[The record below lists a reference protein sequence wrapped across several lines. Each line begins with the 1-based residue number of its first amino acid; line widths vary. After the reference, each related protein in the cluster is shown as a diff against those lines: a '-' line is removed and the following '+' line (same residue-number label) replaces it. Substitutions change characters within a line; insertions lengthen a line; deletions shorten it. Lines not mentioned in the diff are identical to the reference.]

1 MARTKPEVAGKI
13 AKAKEHPAV
22 TRPKKLEK
30 RVAKLEKEKEKKKGH
45 QALDGK
51 GEGMTHKETYD
62 MNALCPCADCLN
74 LKAPRQ
80 SRFPDDSDKYVMEL
94 HAQHQRMHAG

>member
-1 MARTKPEVAGKI
+1 M
-13 AKAKEHPAV
+13 

-30 RVAKLEKEKEKKKGH
+30 RVAKLEKEKEKEKEKKKGH

-62 MNALCPCADCLN
+62 MNALCPCADRLN

>member
-30 RVAKLEKEKEKKKGH
+30 RVAKLEKEKEKKKG
-45 QALDGK
+45 QSS
-51 GEGMTHKETYD
+51 
-62 MNALCPCADCLN
+62 
-74 LKAPRQ
+74 PRW
-80 SRFPDDSDKYVMEL
+80 
-94 HAQHQRMHAG
+94 

>member
-13 AKAKEHPAV
+13 AKAKKHPAV

-30 RVAKLEKEKEKKKGH
+30 RVAKLEKEKEEEKGH

-51 GEGMTHKETYD
+51 GEETD
-62 MNALCPCADCLN
+62 RLVCHVVEEVRPSL
-74 LKAPRQ
+74 
-80 SRFPDDSDKYVMEL
+80 V
-94 HAQHQRMHAG
+94 